1 MEKTRLCKLL
11 DIEHPVIQA
20 PMNWITGAELA
31 SAVSNAGGLGVIGP
45 NPGLEKETSD
55 VFETGEILR
64 RQIRK
69 AKSLTRRPF
78 GVNIASASNDL
89 RPGGKPYSD
98 QCIKVVMEEY
108 VPIVVLSGDSPEIYV
123 KQLKKDG
130 ITVLHRP
137 LPVNTYVA
145 KKSEHVG
152 VDALIA
158 VGFEGGGHTGFY
170 RIPTFVL
177 IPQVVESL
185 KIPVVAGGG
194 ISTGK
199 EMAASMVL
207 GAEGVFIGTGFIV
220 ADECPAHPNVKKA
233 IINSNDT
240 STVTIEGLNR
250 LVLRALKNPIIE
262 RCIQMEKN
270 GNSVEEITTLYRSCY
285 RKGMLEGDIE
295 NGTFIF
301 GAGAGLIKKER
312 SAGDIVA
319 GIVDEAGQILKGL

>member
-1 MEKTRLCKLL
+1 LKKNRLCKLL

-55 VFETGEILR
+55 VLETGEILR

-69 AKSLTRRPF
+69 AKSLTKKPF
-78 GVNIASASNDL
+78 GVNISSASNDL

-98 QCIKVVMEEY
+98 QCTKVVIEES
-108 VPIVVLSGDSPEIYV
+108 VRIVILSGDSPEIYV
-123 KQLKKDG
+123 KQLKEAG

-137 LPVNTYVA
+137 LPVNTDIA
-145 KKSEHVG
+145 KKSEQEG

-177 IPQVVESL
+177 IPQIVESL

-194 ISTGK
+194 ISLGK
-199 EMAASMVL
+199 EMAAALVL

-220 ADECPAHPNVKKA
+220 ANECPAHPNVKKA
-233 IINSNDT
+233 IINANDI
-240 STVTIEGLNR
+240 STVTIEGLNK
-250 LVLRALKNPIIE
+250 LVLRAMKNPIIE

-270 GNSVEEITTLYRSCY
+270 GNSVEEITILYRSCY

-295 NGTFIF
+295 GGTFIF
-301 GAGAGLIKKER
+301 GAGAGLIKEQR
-312 SAGDIVA
+312 SAGDILA
-319 GIVDEAGQILKGL
+319 GIVNEAEELLKSF